1 MINKSRILQYYS
13 YVYTD
18 QYFYG
23 YKIQFK
29 QDWGEWFDL

>member
-1 MINKSRILQYYS
+1 MIRRSIILRYRFS
-13 YVYTD
+13 IYTD

-29 QDWGEWFDL
+29 QDWREWFDL